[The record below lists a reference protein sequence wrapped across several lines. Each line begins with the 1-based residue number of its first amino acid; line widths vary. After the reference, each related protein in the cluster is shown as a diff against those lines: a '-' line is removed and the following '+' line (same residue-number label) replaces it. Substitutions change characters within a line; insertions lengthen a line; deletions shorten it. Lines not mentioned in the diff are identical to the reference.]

1 MCVCVCFFVSGALG
15 RCEGF
20 GFEWAMAA
28 ASGAFA

>member
-1 MCVCVCFFVSGALG
+1 MCVCVFFSSGALG
-15 RCEGF
+15 CCEGF